1 MDPATEHRIAAV
13 PSLEDIARDPRCIAS
28 LGRTSL
34 SALLMRNAVV
44 QSALTA
50 QLAGIEASASGDASK
65 EPAADIDDEMLRVD
79 EAALILRR
87 KPQWI
92 YRNAARLP
100 FVKRISRKSLLCSK
114 NGMSRWLAAR
124 KA

>member
-1 MDPATEHRIAAV
+1 MEPATQHRIAAV
-13 PSLEDIARDPRCIAS
+13 PSLDDIARDPRCIAALERS
-28 LGRTSL
+28 SL
-34 SALLMRNAVV
+34 SALLMRSAVV

-50 QLAGIEASASGDASK
+50 QLAGIEASGGVSK
-65 EPAADIDDEMLRVD
+65 EPAADVDDQMLRVD
-79 EAALILRR
+79 EAAEMLRR

-114 NGMSRWLAAR
+114 NGISRWLATK

>member
-1 MDPATEHRIAAV
+1 MDPATEKRIAAV
-13 PSLEDIARDPRCIAS
+13 PSLEDIARDPRCIAA
-28 LGRTSL
+28 LGRASL

-50 QLAGIEASASGDASK
+50 QLAGIEDRGGISK
-65 EPAADIDDEMLRVD
+65 EPRAVDDDDEMLRVD

-87 KPQWI
+87 RPQWI
-92 YRNAARLP
+92 YRNAAHLP

-114 NGMSRWLAAR
+114 NGISRWLATR

>member
-1 MDPATEHRIAAV
+1 MNQSVDVRPLAAV
-13 PSLEDIARDPRCIAS
+13 PTLDDIARDPRCIAA
-28 LGRTSL
+28 LERTSI

-50 QLAGIEASASGDASK
+50 QLASVEGQGNQSRQSAPADGDDQMLTVD
-65 EPAADIDDEMLRVD
+65 EGAAMLR
-79 EAALILRR
+79 RR
-87 KPQWI
+87 PQWI
-92 YRNAARLP
+92 YRNAASLP

-114 NGMSRWLAAR
+114 NGIIRWLATR

>member
-1 MDPATEHRIAAV
+1 MQPATEQRIAAV
-13 PSLEDIARDPRCIAS
+13 PSLDDIAREPRCLAALERNS
-28 LGRTSL
+28 LLT
-34 SALLMRNAVV
+34 LLMRTAVV

-50 QLAGIEASASGDASK
+50 QLASVDGRGADSRESAPDT
-65 EPAADIDDEMLRVD
+65 DDQMLMVG
-79 EAALILRR
+79 EAAVMLRR

-100 FVKRISRKSLLCSK
+100 FVKRITPRSLLCSK
-114 NGMSRWLAAR
+114 NGISRWLATR